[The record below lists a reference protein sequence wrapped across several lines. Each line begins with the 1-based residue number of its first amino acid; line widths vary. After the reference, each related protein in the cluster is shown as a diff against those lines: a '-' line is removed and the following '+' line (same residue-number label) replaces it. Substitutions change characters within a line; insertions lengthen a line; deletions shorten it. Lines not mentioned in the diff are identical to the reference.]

1 MICQAFH
8 YFIYRKP
15 SQVNQIL
22 DAQTDNSKLFNISLG
37 IVSQNL
43 IQKTK
48 YYLHSDCEEGIH
60 RRVSQTAFPSFHYVP
75 KCLLASEYFKDL
87 FILLKLSRYRNL
99 SLLTKAFLFR
109 SLPSL
114 IKGGFLKI
122 NLPSQNAFLWLSL
135 SKELS

>member
-1 MICQAFH
+1 MICQASH
-8 YFIYRKP
+8 YFIYCKP

-22 DAQTDNSKLFNISLG
+22 DAQTDNSNLFNISLG

-43 IQKTK
+43 IQKAK
-48 YYLHSDCEEGIH
+48 YDLHSNCEEGIH
-60 RRVSQTAFPSFHYVP
+60 RRASQTAFPSSCYVP
-75 KCLLASEYFKDL
+75 QCLLASEYFKGL

-109 SLPSL
+109 SLSSL
-114 IKGGFLKI
+114 IKGCFLKI
-122 NLPSQNAFLWLSL
+122 NLPSQNALLWLSL